1 MAILEKLD
9 NFFIPA
15 SGYTGCDVVDV
26 DVDIDDNAPERQK
39 MGKKIT
45 ILKLME
51 RQKFFS

>member
-1 MAILEKLD
+1 MAILENLD

-26 DVDIDDNAPERQK
+26 DVDDAPERQK

-51 RQKFFS
+51 RQKFFF

>member
-26 DVDIDDNAPERQK
+26 EPERQK

-51 RQKFFS
+51 RQKFFF

>member
-1 MAILEKLD
+1 MAILENLD

-26 DVDIDDNAPERQK
+26 DVDIDDAAERQK

-45 ILKLME
+45 ILRLME
-51 RQKFFS
+51 RQKFFF